1 MRSEFPSRLRAH
13 RGGSWHHNSLSAS
26 ATTCDRS
33 YGVPGWPSHLRS
45 VRLARRAS

>member
-13 RGGSWHHNSLSAS
+13 RGGSWHHNSFS